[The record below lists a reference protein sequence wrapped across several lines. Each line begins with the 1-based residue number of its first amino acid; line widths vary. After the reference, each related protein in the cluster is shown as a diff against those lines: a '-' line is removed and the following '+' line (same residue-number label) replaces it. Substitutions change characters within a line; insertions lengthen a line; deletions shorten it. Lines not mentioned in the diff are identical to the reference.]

1 MLLATLGAP
10 TDGSISNSQSQ
21 PATELCGFAPVCIFL
36 ANLPA
41 RAAAPRRQSKGSG
54 STSPYA
60 FFLPHL
66 MAIRALC
73 WLNYISKA
81 RRRFASGSLPGPGRP
96 RLAWGGAAASSRHQD
111 NQDEPRPYLWL
122 FIDTGKRFV
131 CSFLL
136 LEEVTGKKKK

>member
-1 MLLATLGAP
+1 MGQLATVNHNQPQSFVLSLRFAFSWP
-10 TDGSISNSQSQ
+10 TSPPGQQ
-21 PATELCGFAPVCIFL
+21 PPAGRAKAQEAPVHTL
-36 ANLPA
+36 
-41 RAAAPRRQSKGSG
+41 
-54 STSPYA
+54 

-66 MAIRALC
+66 VAIRALC

-81 RRRFASGSLPGPGRP
+81 RRRFASGSLAGPGRP